1 MTPEELSIFRLQAKI
16 EATQIVLV
24 SLVRGLFEQ
33 RPNELAAWKKASV
46 EFAATK
52 VVAGVD
58 PAISDLLSAERQ
70 EALED
75 LLSLL
80 V

>member
-1 MTPEELSIFRLQAKI
+1 MSCPAQSGIRWKFSRNHPK
-16 EATQIVLV
+16 
-24 SLVRGLFEQ
+24 
-33 RPNELAAWKKASV
+33 ELAAWKKASV

-52 VVAGVD
+52 VVTNVD
-58 PAISDLLSAERQ
+58 PAVSDLLTAERQ
-70 EALED
+70 EALEA